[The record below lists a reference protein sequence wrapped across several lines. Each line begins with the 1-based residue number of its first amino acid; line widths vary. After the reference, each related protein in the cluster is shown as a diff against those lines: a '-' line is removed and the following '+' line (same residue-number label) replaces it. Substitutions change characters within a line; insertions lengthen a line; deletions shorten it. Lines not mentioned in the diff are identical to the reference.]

1 MQKLVFVYLS
11 RRASHLC
18 KPGMT
23 AGGAGMTRREGGV
36 DGQKSPFDERAALAY
51 CSIWLFRWRSVHGG
65 KPRLGLGDLLRG
77 ESHALQD
84 VEYVCMSFSTSFCTS
99 FCQAFGTAFC

>member
-23 AGGAGMTRREGGV
+23 AGGAGMTKEGCGESV
-36 DGQKSPFDERAALAY
+36 DKKA
-51 CSIWLFRWRSVHGG
+51 RSVNGLVG
-65 KPRLGLGDLLRG
+65 KLFD
-77 ESHALQD
+77 A
-84 VEYVCMSFSTSFCTS
+84 
-99 FCQAFGTAFC
+99 